1 MATPHVTGVVALY
14 LERHPVSAA
23 VFVSHASVLMQCLL
37 YPRSTPLTPEGFL
50 VTCGGVSEPDPV
62 PHLLPSPQ
70 GASPAEVRQKL
81 NSAAIPDAISDDP
94 DGWGT

>member
-1 MATPHVTGVVALY
+1 MY
-14 LERHPVSAA
+14 QS
-23 VFVSHASVLMQCLL
+23 S
-37 YPRSTPLTPEGFL
+37 
-50 VTCGGVSEPDPV
+50 DPV

>member
-1 MATPHVTGVVALY
+1 MLP
-14 LERHPVSAA
+14 S
-23 VFVSHASVLMQCLL
+23 
-37 YPRSTPLTPEGFL
+37 
-50 VTCGGVSEPDPV
+50 
-62 PHLLPSPQ
+62 LLPPCAQ

>member
-1 MATPHVTGVVALY
+1 MTTFGMPGPAVHVRVHWQQLPAVWHAGQLNAVLPTCA
-14 LERHPVSAA
+14 HPA
-23 VFVSHASVLMQCLL
+23 
-37 YPRSTPLTPEGFL
+37 
-50 VTCGGVSEPDPV
+50 
-62 PHLLPSPQ
+62 LLPPSDQ